1 MKLLDIN
8 IINREFP
15 LYNIE
20 ESNFFDILNPSIIE
34 GDRISE
40 SVSLSKFQTRNINT
54 KDLVEEDKNFIS
66 DIDIPL
72 KSPNYKEVGIQKT
85 KFHQINLND
94 TFFQSLK
101 EDYQDF
107 EKWFFKKSNNEAYI
121 TSRDKTLLSFL
132 YLKIEEKEENYK
144 DIFPLFSPKKRL
156 KVGTL
161 KVNNN
166 GFKLGEYFMNIA
178 FETALAHKAEQIY
191 VTLFDKREEQLYLIK
206 LLDRWGFSFWG
217 KKNDE
222 LVYIRDL

>member
-15 LYNIE
+15 LYNE
-20 ESNFFDILNPSIIE
+20 ENSLEILNPSIIE
-34 GDRISE
+34 GDRISK
-40 SVSLSKFQTRNINT
+40 SISLSKFQSRNINT
-54 KDLVEEDKNFIS
+54 KDLVEENKNFIS

-72 KSPNYKEVGIQKT
+72 KLPNYKEVGIHKT
-85 KFHQINLND
+85 KFHQ
-94 TFFQSLK
+94 
-101 EDYQDF
+101 
-107 EKWFFKKSNNEAYI
+107 
-121 TSRDKTLLSFL
+121 KTLLSFL

-144 DIFPLFSPKKRL
+144 DIFPIFSPKKRL

-161 KVNNN
+161 KVNNH
-166 GFKLGEYFMNIA
+166 GFRLGEYFMNIV
-178 FETALAHKAEQIY
+178 FETALTHKAEQIY

-206 LLDRWGFSFWG
+206 LLEQRGFSFWG

>member
-40 SVSLSKFQTRNINT
+40 SVSLSKFQSRNINT

-72 KSPNYKEVGIQKT
+72 KLPNYKEVGIHKT

-107 EKWFFKKSNNEAYI
+107 EKWFFKKSNNEA
-121 TSRDKTLLSFL
+121 LLSFL

-144 DIFPLFSPKKRL
+144 DIFPIFSPKKRL

-161 KVNNN
+161 KVNNS

-206 LLDRWGFSFWG
+206 LLEQRGFSFWG